1 MDEPREPFQNPRE
14 PLYLITDRLVTRIKS
29 LIRAVMK
36 SDNTMS
42 NSKLADLLQDL
53 HNLESLEDA
62 LLDFEEQF
70 EYEDELS
77 DEEKEIEEYKQ
88 SVDLETLIKQAGLK
102 KSGCSSSKRG
112 N

>member
-36 SDNTMS
+36 TDNTMS

-53 HNLESLEDA
+53 YNLESLEDA
-62 LLDFEEQF
+62 LLDFEEQV
-70 EYEDELS
+70 EYEDEL
-77 DEEKEIEEYKQ
+77 DEDEIEEFKK

-102 KSGCSSSKRG
+102 KSGGSSSKRG